1 VRRALVALVVALPSV
16 LAPVASAAADTTSS
30 PIEHLVVIVEE
41 NSTFDHTFGA
51 LPLVNGPGK
60 KPNHQIGGG
69 QDLRMVGFSKLGVAD
84 FVVPHGQEI
93 LSNGSAAAKTAFDHG
108 QMDGFYE
115 AQSDAGKNAQLS
127 FTFRDRASVT
137 PWQRLA
143 AQGVVFDKYFS
154 SSLGGSLPN
163 TLNLV
168 AGSSYGLDQGAST
181 DLRSL
186 WNSDFPTI
194 FDAASA
200 AGVSWR
206 YYVGGLDQLKER
218 RIANGSYLDAKR
230 TTPSQLYWAPI
241 LSMRRFWEDPALS
254 ANVRNQNDF
263 FQAAAQGN
271 LADITYILPQP
282 TTHEPLLLGP
292 DLRLLSVVNALR
304 TSPDWSSTAVL
315 VVWDDWGGYYDHV
328 APPMADDG
336 QQLGFRVPMLL
347 LSPWADAG
355 TVNSHLLDHSSIPA
369 LAASTFGL
377 PGMDFRPHTE
387 RLKNL
392 WTDTSTKQD
401 RIVALSH
408 PEHYVA
414 AGMDHAPAVF
424 ILYLLTIV
432 MITGVLFVVGVTLRG
447 APGGGS
453 VP

>member
-1 VRRALVALVVALPSV
+1 MRRALVSIIVALPAV
-16 LAPVASAAADTTSS
+16 LAPVASAAADTTTS

-60 KPNHQIGGG
+60 TPDHQIGGG
-69 QDLRMVGFSKLGVAD
+69 RDLRMVGFSKLGVGD
-84 FVVPHGQEI
+84 FVVPHGEEI

-115 AQSDAGKNAQLS
+115 AQSDARKNPQLS
-127 FTFRDRASVT
+127 FTFRDRAAVT

-168 AGSSYGLDQGAST
+168 AGSSYGLDQGASA

-200 AGVSWR
+200 SGVSWR
-206 YYVGGLDQLKER
+206 YYVGGLDQLKEKK
-218 RIANGSYLDAKR
+218 IANGSYLDAKR

-263 FQAAAQGN
+263 FQAAAQGD
-271 LADITYILPQP
+271 LPDITYILPQP

-328 APPMADDG
+328 APPQADDG

-355 TVNSHLLDHSSIPA
+355 TVNSHVLDHSSIPA
-369 LAASTFGL
+369 LAATTFGL
-377 PGMDFRPHTE
+377 PGSDFRPHTE

-392 WTDTSTKQD
+392 WTGTSTKED

-408 PEHYVA
+408 PDHYVA

-447 APGGGS
+447 ASEGGN